1 MDTAA
6 FAILVAD
13 WLHRAR
19 FSLISAEWRW
29 MKSLYFAEARTVAD
43 WG

>member
-19 FSLISAEWRW
+19 FSLIFAEWRW
-29 MKSLYFAEARTVAD
+29 MKTPYFAAAQTDAD
-43 WG
+43 